1 MKWSKY
7 PLIYEINT
15 ALWLSELSRKHHQQ
29 ITLGNIPAAE
39 WDAVASLGM
48 DAVWLMGV
56 WERSPAGRAVAM
68 KNESLL
74 QDFRRALPDFRPE
87 DVVGSPYCIRRYVV
101 DEHYGGTKGLAVA
114 RKSLATRKMQLI
126 LDLVPNHVA
135 PDHPWA
141 SEHPDYFIRGD
152 ANDLRQ
158 DPASFFAAG
167 NYVYARGRD
176 PFFPAWPDVLQLNA
190 FDGGMRS
197 AAIATV
203 TDIAEQSDGVRCD
216 MAMLLLNEVFARTW
230 GSRAGQRPASEY
242 WTNVI
247 PAVKKKFPNFIFI
260 AEAYWDLEW
269 QLQQL
274 GFNYCYD
281 KRLYDRLEHEGPES
295 VRSHLQA
302 DPAYQDGLVR
312 FIENHDEPRAA
323 ATFPRGKEEAA
334 ATLVTTLPGAKLIHE
349 GQIEGR
355 KVRLPVFLSR
365 RPDEPV
371 DPALRDFYLRLLK
384 TVNRDA
390 FRNGQ
395 WRLCERSGWP
405 DNSSF
410 QNLVAWCWTG
420 GKERYLIVV
429 NLSENSSQGLVK
441 VPWEDL
447 RGKTCW
453 LADALTVETYDRSG
467 SDMLSPGLYVDLRGW
482 AAHCFQVQVTK
493 PRSSEPG
500 DTSTT
505 RRPQSR
511 PAEEDTDVPEFEHA
525 GAMRR

>member
-1 MKWSKY
+1 MTWPRY

-15 ALWLSELSRKHHQQ
+15 AVWLNELSHKHHCS
-29 ITLGNIPAAE
+29 ITLGNVPATE
-39 WDAVASLGM
+39 WDALAALGI

-56 WERSPAGRAVAM
+56 WERSPAGRDVAM
-68 KNESLL
+68 KNESL
-74 QDFRRALPDFRPE
+74 QEDFERALPGFKPE
-87 DVVGSPYCIRRYVV
+87 DVAGSPYCVRRYTV
-101 DEHYGGTKGLAVA
+101 DEQFGGTKGLAVA
-114 RKSLATRKMQLI
+114 RKNLATRKVRLI

-135 PDHPWA
+135 PDHPWV
-141 SEHPDYFIRGD
+141 SKHPEYFIRGD
-152 ANDLRQ
+152 VNDLNRE
-158 DPASFFAAG
+158 PSSFFEAG
-167 NYVYARGRD
+167 NYIYARGRD

-190 FDGGMRS
+190 FDGGLRR
-197 AAIATV
+197 AAIETL

-242 WTNVI
+242 WSTVI
-247 PAVKKKFPNFIFI
+247 PAVKKKFSDFIFI

-281 KRLYDRLEHEGPES
+281 KRLYDRLLHEGPES
-295 VRSHLQA
+295 VQGHLLA
-302 DPAYQDGLVR
+302 EPSYQDGLVR

-323 ATFPRGKEEAA
+323 AVFSRRKEEAA
-334 ATLVTTLPGAKLIHE
+334 ATMITTLPGARLIHE

-371 DPALRDFYLRLLK
+371 EPALRDFYLRLLK
-384 TVNRDA
+384 MVSRDA
-390 FRNGQ
+390 FRNGR

-410 QNLVAWCWTG
+410 QNLVAWCWSG
-420 GKERYLIVV
+420 ERERYLIVV
-429 NLSENSSQGLVK
+429 NLSDNSSQGLIK

-453 LADALTVETYDRSG
+453 LADALSVETYDRNG
-467 SDMLSPGLYVDLRGW
+467 SDMVSPGLFVDLKGW
-482 AAHCFQVQVTK
+482 VAHCFQVQVTK
-493 PRSSEPG
+493 PRSSEAG
-500 DTSTT
+500 DTSAA
-505 RRPQSR
+505 RRTPPR
-511 PAEEDTDVPEFEHA
+511 PIEEDADVVELEHA

>member
-15 ALWLSELSRKHHQQ
+15 ALWLSELSRKHHQH
-29 ITLGNIPAAE
+29 ITLGNVPAAE

-101 DEHYGGTKGLAVA
+101 DEHYGGTKGLAAA
-114 RKSLATRKMQLI
+114 RKNLATRKMQLI

-141 SEHPDYFIRGD
+141 SEHPEYFIRGD
-152 ANDLRQ
+152 ANDLRR
-158 DPASFFAAG
+158 DPSSFFEAG
-167 NYVYARGRD
+167 NYIYARGRD

-197 AAIATV
+197 AAIETV

-230 GSRAGQRPASEY
+230 GNRAGQRPASEY

-295 VRSHLQA
+295 VHSHLQA

-323 ATFPRGKEEAA
+323 AIFPRRKEEAA
-334 ATLVTTLPGAKLIHE
+334 ATMITTLPGAKLIHE

-365 RPDEPV
+365 RPNEPV

-390 FRNGQ
+390 FCNGR
-395 WRLCERSGWP
+395 WLLCERSGWP

-420 GKERYLIVV
+420 EKERYLIVI
-429 NLSENSSQGLVK
+429 NLSDTSSQGLIK

-447 RGKTCW
+447 RGRTCW
-453 LADALTVETYDRSG
+453 LADALSVDTYDRNG
-467 SDMLSPGLYVDLRGW
+467 SDMLSPGLFVDLKGW

-493 PRSSEPG
+493 PRHSEAG
-500 DTSTT
+500 DTSTI
-505 RRPQSR
+505 RRSQRAPI
-511 PAEEDTDVPEFEHA
+511 EEDTDVLEFEHA
-525 GAMRR
+525 GRMSK